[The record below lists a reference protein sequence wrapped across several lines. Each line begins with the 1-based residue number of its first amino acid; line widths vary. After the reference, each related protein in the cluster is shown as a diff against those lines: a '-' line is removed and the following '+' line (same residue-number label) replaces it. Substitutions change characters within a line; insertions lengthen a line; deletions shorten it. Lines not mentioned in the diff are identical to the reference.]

1 MYNFSDLFPPGR
13 KRALSVERKP
23 GLLRISYLKAKRAED
38 SSVVLEQDRETK
50 KKKKKKKKRKEKKRK
65 AKGFRATLS
74 VLELTMNRE
83 HQVD

>member
-50 KKKKKKKKRKEKKRK
+50 KKEKKSK
-65 AKGFRATLS
+65 AKQKDFGLPC
-74 VLELTMNRE
+74 
-83 HQVD
+83 QY